1 MKILAVDDE
10 KIALEGLISAIR
22 EVEPSAEIWGFR
34 KVSQV
39 LEFYSKQ
46 VCDVA
51 FLDIQMRTMSGIE
64 LAKRLKLITPQ
75 VNIIFATGYGDY
87 REDAFE
93 MHVSGYLTKP
103 ITPDKIRTELDNLR
117 YPPAI
122 RQTKRVEIVTF
133 GNFEIY
139 VDRKPGGS
147 EGCILR

>member
-75 VNIIFATGYGDY
+75 VNIIFCHRIWRLQG
-87 REDAFE
+87 RCIRDACQR
-93 MHVSGYLTKP
+93 
-103 ITPDKIRTELDNLR
+103 IPDEADH
-117 YPPAI
+117 P
-122 RQTKRVEIVTF
+122 
-133 GNFEIY
+133 
-139 VDRKPGGS
+139 
-147 EGCILR
+147 

>member
-103 ITPDKIRTELDNLR
+103 ADEESRDR
-117 YPPAI
+117 YI
-122 RQTKRVEIVTF
+122 RQF
-133 GNFEIY
+133 
-139 VDRKPGGS
+139 
-147 EGCILR
+147 